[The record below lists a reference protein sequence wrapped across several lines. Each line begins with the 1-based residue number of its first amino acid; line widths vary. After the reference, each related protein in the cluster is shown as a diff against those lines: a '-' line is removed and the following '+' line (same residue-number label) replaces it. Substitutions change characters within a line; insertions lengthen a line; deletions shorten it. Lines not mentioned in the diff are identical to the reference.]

1 MTRTICKDTYFSC
14 PTRKVLPDSQCRQLH
29 LKEKDLEAALLASIQ
44 SQIRLLMQTETADRK
59 GESLAATEKEI
70 QDCQAVINRHK
81 AKQVATFEDYAEGR
95 ITRQEYLSRKEEMA
109 RQHEEV
115 TAIYTEL
122 IAKRAEL
129 QQASDNLGKAD
140 LGRYACANELT
151 RELLVELV
159 KEIRVSGEDT
169 LEIMW
174 NFRE

>member
-1 MTRTICKDTYFSC
+1 MPIFNAYRFPLNISA
-14 PTRKVLPDSQCRQLH
+14 LH
-29 LKEKDLEAALLASIQ
+29 LCCFFLSFLP
-44 SQIRLLMQTETADRK
+44 
-59 GESLAATEKEI
+59 
-70 QDCQAVINRHK
+70 QAFAVPYPRPVVVNHVINRHR

-95 ITRQEYLSRKEEMA
+95 ITRREYLSRKEEIA
-109 RQHEEV
+109 RQYEEV

-129 QQASDNLGKAD
+129 QQALDNSGRAD

-159 KEIRVSGEDT
+159 KEIRVSEEDT